1 MPTRAPRPR
10 WAIWLLAPAGPGAIL
25 GALVEWIRDDL
36 GFADFRQGWIE
47 APANVVLFIPLGF
60 LLTLLLRRA
69 WVGVLLAVML
79 SVSAEL
85 VQVLLPD
92 RLPSLRDVVANAS
105 GAVIGAALAWLY
117 TVSRRRGVHSHGP
130 SDSPE

>member
-1 MPTRAPRPR
+1 
-10 WAIWLLAPAGPGAIL
+10 
-25 GALVEWIRDDL
+25 
-36 GFADFRQGWIE
+36 
-47 APANVVLFIPLGF
+47 
-60 LLTLLLRRA
+60 
-69 WVGVLLAVML
+69 ML